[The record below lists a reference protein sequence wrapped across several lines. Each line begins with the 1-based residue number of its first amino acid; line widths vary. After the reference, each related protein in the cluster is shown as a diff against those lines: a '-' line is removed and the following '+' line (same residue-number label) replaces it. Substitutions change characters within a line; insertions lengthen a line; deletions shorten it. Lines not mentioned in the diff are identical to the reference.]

1 MPHVHTIIGIAGA
14 SGAGKSRLARQ
25 LNDRLRATR
34 SSSDVAIV
42 NEDSYYR
49 RRDDLPFADREKINY
64 DHPAAIEHELLV
76 EHLAALR
83 RGEAVEVPRYDYG
96 QHNRHAETDRLEPSK
111 VLILEGILILHIPE
125 LRELLDLKLY
135 VDVPMD
141 ICLAR
146 RLRRD
151 MVERDRSLD
160 SVLQQY
166 DTTVRPMFFQ
176 FIEPSK
182 QHADL
187 IIPHGGENRSALHV
201 LLNHLDRQLT

>member
-14 SGAGKSRLARQ
+14 SGAGKSRLACQ
-25 LNDRLRATR
+25 LNDRMRSTR

-96 QHNRHAETDRLEPSK
+96 QHNRHAETDRLEPAK

>member
-49 RRDDLPFADREKINY
+49 LRDELPFADREKINY

-76 EHLAALR
+76 EHLAAMR

-96 QHNRHAETDRLEPSK
+96 QHNRHAETDRLEPAK

>member
-96 QHNRHAETDRLEPSK
+96 QHNRHAQTDRLEPSK

>member
-14 SGAGKSRLARQ
+14 AGAGKSRLARQ

-49 RRDDLPFADREKINY
+49 RRDELPFADREKINY

-96 QHNRHAETDRLEPSK
+96 QHNRHAETDRLEPAK

>member
-49 RRDDLPFADREKINY
+49 RRDELPFADREKINY

-83 RGEAVEVPRYDYG
+83 RWEAVEVPRYDYG
-96 QHNRHAETDRLEPSK
+96 QHNRHAETDRLEPAK

>member
-83 RGEAVEVPRYDYG
+83 RGEAVEVPRYYYG
-96 QHNRHAETDRLEPSK
+96 QHNRHAETDRLEPAK

-160 SVLQQY
+160 
-166 DTTVRPMFFQ
+166 
-176 FIEPSK
+176 
-182 QHADL
+182 
-187 IIPHGGENRSALHV
+187 
-201 LLNHLDRQLT
+201 